1 MPPPGRTRAE
11 GNAFRTALAASAAVR
26 SCLFISLRVPSR
38 TWMAISLH
46 LLQTKQKTV
55 GLCPRS
61 ERPRE
66 KLGSTPSGEWAG
78 CAEDAPRRRRSGRE
92 RSSALR
98 HFLSWSPCRER
109 DLGTISESRGS
120 APRTPCPR
128 VPGG

>member
-1 MPPPGRTRAE
+1 MPPPGTTRV
-11 GNAFRTALAASAAVR
+11 GRNALLTAHAARAAVFFLTR
-26 SCLFISLRVPSR
+26 IRSR

-66 KLGSTPSGEWAG
+66 KLGSTPSGKWAG

-98 HFLSWSPCRER
+98 HFLSWSPRRER
-109 DLGTISESRGS
+109 DLRTISESRGS
-120 APRTPCPR
+120 A
-128 VPGG
+128 